1 MTKSPVSPC
10 PSCARHVRLN
20 EPACPFC
27 GGELPR
33 AFREQVATRSPA
45 KRLNRAALHALRM
58 SAIPL
63 TLAACGG
70 TVSVAG
76 EGDAAAPQDGAG
88 SSGAGSSGASSSSG
102 GSGSGGSSGTTSG
115 SSSGGSSSGTTSSG
129 GSSSGSSGGMEY
141 DASTVV
147 ASYGGFIGSSSG
159 GETDAADDVKPDH
172 IFIAVPY
179 GLPPH

>member
-33 AFREQVATRSPA
+33 AFREQVTTPSPA

-63 TLAACGG
+63 TVAACGG
-70 TVSVAG
+70 TVSAAGDGG
-76 EGDAAAPQDGAG
+76 EGDEAATQDGAG

-102 GSGSGGSSGTTSG
+102 GSSGSSSGTTSG
-115 SSSGGSSSGTTSSG
+115 SSSG
-129 GSSSGSSGGMEY
+129 
-141 DASTVV
+141 ATVV
-147 ASYGGFIGSSSG
+147 ASYGGFIAYDADVTGSSSSG
-159 GETDAADDVKPDH
+159 GDEMDAADDVKPDH
-172 IFIAVPY
+172 IFIAIPY